1 MLSGMLAD
9 MKLGYARVSTADQ
22 NLDLQLDALTK
33 AGCYEIYT
41 DHGVTGRT
49 MNRPELESCIR
60 ALRPGDTL
68 CVWKLDRLGRNVRGL
83 STLLEELEEKSVY
96 FESLTEGIDTS
107 TPVGRLLFHVLA
119 SVAEM
124 ESNLISERTKA
135 GIAAMRVRSG
145 VKGGRPAALTSAQ
158 RRQLV
163 RMRSEVN
170 PETGKIWTI
179 RQLADFYGVGAS
191 TVVRTLD
198 KSCNHV

>member
-1 MLSGMLAD
+1 MLTG

-22 NLDLQLDALTK
+22 NLNLQIDALTA

-49 MNRPELESCIR
+49 MSRPELENCLR

-68 CVWKLDRLGRNVRGL
+68 AVWKLDRLGRNVRGL
-83 STLLEELEEKSVY
+83 SALLEDLESRGIF

-107 TPVGRLLFHVLA
+107 TPVGRLLFHILA

-135 GIAAMRVRSG
+135 GMAAMRAKG
-145 VKGGRPAALTSAQ
+145 GETGGRPTALTSAQ
-158 RRQLV
+158 SKQLV

-170 PETGKIWTI
+170 PETGKVWTI
-179 RQLADFYGVGAS
+179 RQLADFYNVGAS

-198 KSCNHV
+198 KSYNHVKI